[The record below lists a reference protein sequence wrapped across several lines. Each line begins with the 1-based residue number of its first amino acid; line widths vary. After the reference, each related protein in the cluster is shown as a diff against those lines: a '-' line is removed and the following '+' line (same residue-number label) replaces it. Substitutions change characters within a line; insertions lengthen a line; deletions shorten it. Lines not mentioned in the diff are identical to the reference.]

1 MDLPRRDIGD
11 PRALRALAHPLR
23 QRILRRL
30 AQEGPATSAMLA
42 RELGEDRGA
51 TSFHLRQLGAWHF
64 IEVDEERSNGRLKY
78 WRHVAQDLRFTPE
91 PDDPAADA
99 TTAAVTQM
107 LTESLGDLSRFYAEG
122 DPWLHAAQLS
132 NSALRLSEDELRAFS
147 EEYLALLKRYA
158 RRAED
163 APEGARPVIALFAA
177 FPNWTG
183 VIALAPTAPSGP
195 PPEPS
200 LRSILAAGLPGFLR
214 EGFVPLLAFY
224 AGLRLAGLGGGV
236 AAALATA
243 GLIYAWERSRGR
255 EGLLLRLSLAFVVVQ
270 AGIGLVSHS
279 TTAYLAAPV
288 LANAVWGIAFLASAA
303 IGRPLSGALAAAWY
317 PFPPAY
323 RRTPAFV
330 RVFSIESIVWG
341 IYLLA
346 RSGLRLAYLQGGST
360 GGYVVVA
367 FATGAPLTLALVV
380 WSAWYALRRLG
391 ADAE

>member
-78 WRHVAQDLRFTPE
+78 WRHVAQDMRFTPE

-99 TTAAVTQM
+99 TTAVVTQM

-122 DPWLHAAQLS
+122 DPWLHAAELS

-147 EEYLALLKRYA
+147 RGVPGAAHALRAAA
-158 RRAED
+158 RGRARGR
-163 APEGARPVIALFAA
+163 APRDRPVRGLPERA
-177 FPNWTG
+177 G
-183 VIALAPTAPSGP
+183 VIASATTPL
-195 PPEPS
+195 PEPR

-224 AGLRLAGLGGGV
+224 AALRLAGLGAGI
-236 AAALATA
+236 AAALAAA
-243 GLIYAWERSRGR
+243 GLIYAWERRHGR

-279 TTAYLAAPV
+279 TTAFLAAPV

-303 IGRPLSGALAAAWY
+303 IGRPLSGALATAWY

-341 IYLLA
+341 VYLLA

-380 WSAWYALRRLG
+380 WSAWFAMRRLD
-391 ADAE
+391 ADGG